1 MKKNYIMWAIA
12 LVLVNSGWYFVS
24 QQSASQEINR
34 PGADF
39 SENREAELT
48 SIVGDQSRFELEFCF
63 KSNNGEVYDV
73 SIEIKKNS
81 ESIYFWNG
89 TTDDDCITHSDT
101 VEEGE
106 ITVITLADES
116 VEVTANLVSWP
127 MENALIP
134 GVILFSIGTVVVAYG
149 ERIVRKI
156 IVKRLDRAAA
166 ESSVEIHSNPTVETS
181 GIWQEPVRPK

>member
-1 MKKNYIMWAIA
+1 MKNNYILWTIA
-12 LVLVNSGWYFVS
+12 LVLVNSGWYIVS

-39 SENREAELT
+39 SGNRDAELT

-63 KSNNGEVYDV
+63 DSNNGQVYDV
-73 SIEIKKNS
+73 SIEIKQGA

-89 TTDDDCITHSDT
+89 TTNDDCITHSDT
-101 VEEGE
+101 VDEGE

-116 VEVTANLVSWP
+116 VDVTTTIFTWP
-127 MENALIP
+127 MEEALVLGI
-134 GVILFSIGTVVVAYG
+134 ILFSIGTIAAAYG

-156 IVKRLDRAAA
+156 IVKRMNKT
-166 ESSVEIHSNPTVETS
+166 ESSLPVESIDDSGQQTS
-181 GIWQEPVRPK
+181 GIWQEPVRPN

>member
-1 MKKNYIMWAIA
+1 MKNNFIMWAIA

-39 SENREAELT
+39 SEKRDAELT
-48 SIVGDQSRFELEFCF
+48 SIIGDQSRFELEFCF

-73 SIEIKKNS
+73 SIEIIKDK
-81 ESIYFWNG
+81 ESIYIWNG
-89 TTDDDCITHSDT
+89 TTDDGCITHSDT

-106 ITVITLADES
+106 ITVVTLADES
-116 VEVTANLVSWP
+116 VDVTANLISWP
-127 MENALIP
+127 MENALVP
-134 GVILFSIGTVVVAYG
+134 GVILFSIGTVAVAYG

-156 IVKRLDRAAA
+156 IVKRLDNAAA
-166 ESSVEIHSNPTVETS
+166 KLPKELHSDPTVETS
-181 GIWQEPVRPK
+181 GIWQEPIRPK

>member
-89 TTDDDCITHSDT
+89 TTVMI
-101 VEEGE
+101 
-106 ITVITLADES
+106 
-116 VEVTANLVSWP
+116 
-127 MENALIP
+127 ALPIQ
-134 GVILFSIGTVVVAYG
+134 IL
-149 ERIVRKI
+149 
-156 IVKRLDRAAA
+156 
-166 ESSVEIHSNPTVETS
+166 
-181 GIWQEPVRPK
+181 